1 MLTKRLHRDNK
12 YFLRVWHNAL
22 SKALEVQ
29 RMRKFLAL
37 VAALL
42 CVLVT
47 SACQPTP
54 TEVFV
59 IEKDTERM
67 VKKASSD
74 EQGTLSSALGVPE
87 GNYTYQ
93 ATDASGKLTVS
104 ADAVIA
110 MPNVDYLPIARVT
123 SWSFTDQDV
132 ENIYN
137 AVCQGALPV
146 DEDAPMPKFFYQHT
160 LDRLLEDRESGNLDK
175 YDTVEEQDAAI
186 QEVMA
191 QVASAPDQA
200 TPIAPNFSIN
210 SSGIEGI
217 ARILCVLNNEVVSDL
232 FVTNSTRSGRGVD
245 SDYIRDVFCRG
256 EFAIQSVYGNGVTVS
271 YGLTRDITLAAP
283 NISQQ
288 EAQAIAD
295 QAVSTLG
302 LSDFSLA
309 GKRIAPL
316 FDGNPKNGCK
326 SLYEFMYTRI
336 VNGVSVTY
344 TNDISSWAPENPDS
358 VSEGW
363 MYEKLRIFVDDG
375 GIYAYQW
382 NGPYTV
388 TEIVNEKATLLPFDQ
403 IKKIFENMILTKY
416 GASGTEEGES
426 ASINITSVRLGLARV
441 TEQNNNTY
449 GLLVPAWD
457 FFGVY
462 DTGNGYPIGYDG
474 FESLLTINAVDG
486 SIIDRTTGY

>member
-1 MLTKRLHRDNK
+1 MKRYR
-12 YFLRVWHNAL
+12 FLLLV
-22 SKALEVQ
+22 
-29 RMRKFLAL
+29 LAL
-37 VAALL
+37 LSIGFAA
-42 CVLVT
+42 
-47 SACQPTP
+47 ACQPTP

-67 VKKASSD
+67 VEQAGSS
-74 EQGTLSSALGVPE
+74 EEGTLAGALGIPE

-93 ATDASGKLTVS
+93 ATDASGKLSVS
-104 ADAVIA
+104 VDAAIF

-123 SWSFTDQDV
+123 SRSFTDQDV

-137 AVCQGALPV
+137 AVCQGAFPV

-175 YDTVEEQDAAI
+175 YDSAEEQDAAI

-200 TPIAPNFSIN
+200 TPIALNFSIN

-245 SDYIRDVFCRG
+245 SEYIRDVFCRG
-256 EFAIQSVYGNGVTVS
+256 EFAIQSIYGNGVTVS
-271 YGLTRDITLAAP
+271 YGLTRNITLATP
-283 NISQQ
+283 QISQQ
-288 EAQAIAD
+288 EAQAVAG

-302 LSDFSLA
+302 LSDFTLA

-316 FDGNPKNGCK
+316 VEGNAKDGCK
-326 SLYEFMYTRI
+326 SLYEFMYTRS

-416 GASGTEEGES
+416 GASGTEEAES
-426 ASINITSVRLGLARV
+426 ASINITSIRLGLTRV
-441 TEQNNNTY
+441 TEQNNNAY
-449 GLLVPAWD
+449 GLLVPTWD

-486 SIIDRTTGY
+486 SIIDRQVGY

>member
-1 MLTKRLHRDNK
+1 
-12 YFLRVWHNAL
+12 
-22 SKALEVQ
+22 
-29 RMRKFLAL
+29 MRKFLAL
-37 VAALL
+37 IAALL
-42 CVLVT
+42 CVVLTV
-47 SACQPTP
+47 ACQPTP

-67 VKKASSD
+67 VEKASSD
-74 EQGTLSSALGVPE
+74 ESGTLSSALGIPD
-87 GNYTYQ
+87 GNYVYE
-93 ATDASGKLTVS
+93 ATDVSGKVHVS
-104 ADAVIA
+104 VNAEIITPDA
-110 MPNVDYLPIARVT
+110 DYLPVARVAGR
-123 SWSFTDQDV
+123 SFTDQDV

-137 AVCQGALPV
+137 AVCQGALQV

-160 LDRLLEDRESGNLDK
+160 LDGLLELRDSGNLDK
-175 YDTVEEQDAAI
+175 YDSVEEQDAAI

-191 QVASAPDQA
+191 QVASAPEQA
-200 TPIAPNFSIN
+200 TPIALNFSIN

-217 ARILCVLNNEVVSDL
+217 ARILSVLNNEVVSDL
-232 FVTNSTRSGRGVD
+232 FVTNSTQSGRGVE

-256 EFAIQSVYGNGVTVS
+256 EFSSQSAYGNSVTVVYGQ
-271 YGLTRDITLAAP
+271 TRNIALAVP
-283 NISQQ
+283 KISQQ
-288 EAQAIAD
+288 EAQAVAD

-302 LSDFSLA
+302 LSDFSLV

-316 FDGNPKNGCK
+316 VEGNPKDGCK
-326 SLYEFMYTRI
+326 SVYEFMYTRS

-344 TNDISSWAPENPDS
+344 TNDISSWPPEYPDT

-382 NGPYTV
+382 NGPCTV
-388 TEIVNEKATLLPFDQ
+388 TEIVNEKATLLPFSQ
-403 IKKIFENMILTKY
+403 IKTIFENMILTKY
-416 GASGTEEGES
+416 GASGTEEAKS
-426 ASINITSVRLGLARV
+426 ASINITGIRLGLARV
-441 TEQNNNTY
+441 TEQNNNAY
-449 GLLVPAWD
+449 GLLVPTWD

>member
-1 MLTKRLHRDNK
+1 MKRYR
-12 YFLRVWHNAL
+12 FLLLVPVLL
-22 SKALEVQ
+22 SIC
-29 RMRKFLAL
+29 F
-37 VAALL
+37 AA
-42 CVLVT
+42 
-47 SACQPTP
+47 ACQPTP

-67 VKKASSD
+67 VEQAGSS
-74 EQGTLSSALGVPE
+74 EEGTLAGALGIPE
-87 GNYTYQ
+87 GNYIYL
-93 ATDASGKLTVS
+93 ATDAAGKLSVS
-104 ADAVIA
+104 VDAAIV

-123 SWSFTDQDV
+123 GRNFSDQDV

-160 LDRLLEDRESGNLDK
+160 LDRLLEHRDTGNLDK
-175 YDTVEEQDAAI
+175 YDSMEELDAAI

-191 QVASAPDQA
+191 QVASAPEQA
-200 TPIAPNFSIN
+200 TPITPNFSIN

-232 FVTNSTRSGRGVD
+232 FVTNYPQSDRGQD
-245 SDYIRDVFCRG
+245 AEYIRDVFLRG
-256 EFAIQSVYGNGVTVS
+256 EFAHQTISGDAVTVS
-271 YGLTRDITLAAP
+271 YGLTRDITLATP
-283 NISQQ
+283 VIRQ
-288 EAQAIAD
+288 EDAQAEAD

-302 LSDFSLA
+302 LSDFTCT

-316 FDGNPKNGCK
+316 FEGNAKDGCK
-326 SLYEFMYTRI
+326 SVYEFMYTRS

-344 TNDISSWAPENPDS
+344 TNDISSWAPENGNNY
-358 VSEGW
+358 SEGW
-363 MYEKLRIFVDDG
+363 AYEKLRIFIDDDG
-375 GIYAYQW
+375 IYGFLWY
-382 NGPYTV
+382 GPCTV

-416 GASGTEEGES
+416 GASGTEEAES
-426 ASINITSVRLGLARV
+426 ASINITGIRLGLVRV
-441 TEQNNNTY
+441 TEQNNNAY

-486 SIIDRTTGY
+486 SIIDRQAGY